1 MNGDFTSNFALS
13 PRDCFSCPKVIPNL
27 AGPIPLAEI
36 VKASDAG
43 GDSLAVGFE
52 LPDLDVS
59 SNLGGVGIG
68 WETGFVLDDGVGDWP
83 QLIST
88 ISKLVINHR
97 DFIKNSR
104 LDTPLTPHW
113 G

>member
-1 MNGDFTSNFALS
+1 MD
-13 PRDCFSCPKVIPNL
+13 
-27 AGPIPLAEI
+27 
-36 VKASDAG
+36 
-43 GDSLAVGFE
+43 FE

-59 SNLGGVGIG
+59 SKLGGLGIG
-68 WETGFVLDDGVGDWP
+68 WETGVFLVDGVGDGL